1 MLFASVILNLW
12 LYNSSRGEDIHA
24 LQHPAQPVFARFQG
38 YRWSL
43 VEEVRPEI
51 WLSAVDLDR
60 SRQADVY
67 GLIQVFAGHT
77 EQDR

>member
-1 MLFASVILNLW
+1 MFFASVILNLW

-24 LQHPAQPVFARFQG
+24 LQHPAQPVSAWFQS

-43 VEEVRPEI
+43 VEEVWPEI

-77 EQDR
+77 EQDC